1 MPSGLADHFAL
12 AEPGGKVRDPETV
25 FSHQM
30 PGAADVSF
38 LQDALKMTVSASIEG
53 DELLVQV
60 DLFNDNTG
68 HHIPTDSPLR
78 HMILI
83 VQAFDAQGKPLTQ
96 TSGPVIPDWA
106 GIGDPADGYYAGLPG
121 TIYAK
126 VLEELWTGV
135 SPSGAYWNHTRVVSD
150 NRIAA
155 MATDST
161 EYTFSSLKSS
171 AVRVEIQLFYRR
183 AFNELMDQKGWD
195 VPDIL
200 MAQESIEVVE
210 E

>member
-1 MPSGLADHFAL
+1 
-12 AEPGGKVRDPETV
+12 
-25 FSHQM
+25 
-30 PGAADVSF
+30 
-38 LQDALKMTVSASIEG
+38 
-53 DELLVQV
+53 VQV

-183 AFNELMDQKGWD
+183 AFIELMDQKGWD